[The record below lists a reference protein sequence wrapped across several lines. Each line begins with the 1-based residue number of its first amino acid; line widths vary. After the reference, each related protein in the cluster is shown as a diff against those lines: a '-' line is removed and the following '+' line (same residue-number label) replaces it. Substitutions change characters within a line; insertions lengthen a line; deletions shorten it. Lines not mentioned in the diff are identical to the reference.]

1 MRGMKRNPLK
11 HKKRVF
17 NGQLLMKF
25 MSLKQKSHTEIV
37 FLLRRTG
44 DDVAWGDDK
53 TLQIDCW
60 AINLDTEKESLIT
73 INHIIG
79 NEILMN

>member
-25 MSLKQKSHTEIV
+25 MSLKQKSHAEIV

-53 TLQIDCW
+53 TL
-60 AINLDTEKESLIT
+60 
-73 INHIIG
+73 
-79 NEILMN
+79 